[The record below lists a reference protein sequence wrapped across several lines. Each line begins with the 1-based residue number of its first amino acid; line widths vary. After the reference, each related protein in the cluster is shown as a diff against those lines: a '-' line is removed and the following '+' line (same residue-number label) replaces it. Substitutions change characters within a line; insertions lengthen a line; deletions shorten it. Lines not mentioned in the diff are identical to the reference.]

1 MARVGCRCGN
11 GCPREASASGP
22 GMGKRKDNVT
32 EIHGCLRGVRRS
44 AKSFRCII
52 SFSPNCTVR
61 SGCYYYSHD
70 TYQKKKNKKPSSTDK
85 KVASGLEPSWL
96 PCMVDHVAPTTP
108 YSVCLQLLSFSKPV
122 YLLEHSHTLGMKGT
136 GF

>member
-70 TYQKKKNKKPSSTDK
+70 TYQKKKTLKYRQEGSKW
-85 KVASGLEPSWL
+85 VGAQLAALHGR
-96 PCMVDHVAPTTP
+96 PCRTN
-108 YSVCLQLLSFSKPV
+108 
-122 YLLEHSHTLGMKGT
+122 HTLFRVPSATFVLQASLSSRTFSHPGDEGDRILI
-136 GF
+136 